1 MKDSINEHDM
11 TKKMM
16 SVMRGGYKPL
26 LTEFVN
32 APDLKTQQIEP
43 EVDPESETQTQ
54 GVAKPPREGRAP
66 LLQLDNSYFEMD
78 NNDSRFKALEK
89 ALTARVPQAEITSVY
104 ITEPEGLVING
115 SALTFNKNSGLYFT
129 LALSEDSILVS
140 SENVQG
146 KIGTEVQGNLQLF
159 LDTIRADRTNTRQYE
174 YNEQLDKEAKAAN
187 EQD

>member
-1 MKDSINEHDM
+1 MKESINEHDM

-16 SVMRGGYKPL
+16 SIMRGGYKPL
-26 LTEFVN
+26 LKEEEEESDLNTTQPE
-32 APDLKTQQIEP
+32 PDTNQ
-43 EVDPESETQTQ
+43 ETQKL
-54 GVAKPPREGRAP
+54 AKPPREGRAP
-66 LLQLDNSYFEMD
+66 LLQLDGSYFEMD
-78 NNDSRFKALEK
+78 KSDSRFKALEK

-104 ITEPEGLVING
+104 ITDPEGLVING

>member
-1 MKDSINEHDM
+1 MKESINEHDM

-26 LTEFVN
+26 LNEFVN
-32 APDLKTQQIEP
+32 APNLETQIEP
-43 EVDPESETQTQ
+43 EENKETKAKERL
-54 GVAKPPREGRAP
+54 AKPPREGRESQ
-66 LLQLDNSYFEMD
+66 LQLDGSYFEMD
-78 NNDSRFKALEK
+78 KSDSRFKALEK

-104 ITEPEGLVING
+104 ITDPEGLVING

>member
-66 LLQLDNSYFEMD
+66 LLQLDNS
-78 NNDSRFKALEK
+78 
-89 ALTARVPQAEITSVY
+89 
-104 ITEPEGLVING
+104 
-115 SALTFNKNSGLYFT
+115 
-129 LALSEDSILVS
+129 
-140 SENVQG
+140 
-146 KIGTEVQGNLQLF
+146 
-159 LDTIRADRTNTRQYE
+159 
-174 YNEQLDKEAKAAN
+174 
-187 EQD
+187 